1 MNAFPEM
8 NSRVRRPV
16 GGARAAATLGAA
28 VLAAVLTA
36 CGGGADK
43 PAGGAGAPG
52 AGGGAAP
59 PPPAVGVLTVESR
72 PVAIRSELSGRLEAW
87 RTAQVRA
94 RVAGIV
100 QKRLFTEGGSVQAGQ
115 ALFQLDDAPYR
126 ATLDSALA
134 AQAKA
139 EANLAQAQANLA
151 RNEPLAA
158 ARAISQTEWVA
169 TQTAL
174 KQAQAD
180 VATAKA
186 AVTTARL
193 NVDYAQVKAPISG
206 TIGRALVTEGALVG
220 QGEVTQLALIQQTD
234 PMYVN
239 FTQSAAEV
247 MRLRRAVEAGRLGEG
262 GGRGADVRLVLDDG
276 SEHPQPGRLLF
287 SDLSVDATSGQVTL
301 RAEVPNPK
309 GTLLPGLFVRV
320 RIAQAE
326 APRAVLLPQQAVT
339 RGNAGDTVLVVGEG
353 NLPAPRPVKIGG
365 ANGANWVVLEGLKDG
380 EQVIVDGFQKM
391 RPKSPVTPV
400 PWVAASGPAV
410 GAAPASAPAMPMS
423 PAAPASAASR

>member
-1 MNAFPEM
+1 M
-8 NSRVRRPV
+8 NSRMSSHLPH
-16 GGARAAATLGAA
+16 ARSALTLA
-28 VLAAVLTA
+28 VALLAALALSA
-36 CGGGADK
+36 CGGGDK
-43 PAGGAGAPG
+43 AAGAAPGPG
-52 AGGGAAP
+52 AGAAP
-59 PPPAVGVLTVESR
+59 PPPAVGVLTVKAE
-72 PVAIRSELSGRLEAW
+72 PVAIDTELSGRLEAW

-94 RVAGIV
+94 RVAGV
-100 QKRLFTEGGSVQAGQ
+100 VGKRLFTEGSEVKAGQ
-115 ALFQLDDAPYR
+115 ALFQIDDAPYR

-134 AQAKA
+134 AQTKA

-158 ARAISQTEWVA
+158 AKAISQTEWVA

-193 NVDYAQVKAPISG
+193 NVDYAQVRAPISG

-247 MRLRRAVEAGRLGEG
+247 LRLRRAVEAGQLGQG
-262 GGRGADVRLVLDDG
+262 GGRGAEVRLVLDDG

-320 RIAQAE
+320 RTAQAE
-326 APRAVLLPQQAVT
+326 APRAMLLPQQAVT
-339 RGNAGDTVLVVGEG
+339 RGSAGDTVMVVGEG
-353 NLPAPRPVKIGG
+353 NLPARRPVKIGG
-365 ANGANWVVLEGLKDG
+365 SRGASWVVLDGLKEG
-380 EQVIVDGFQKM
+380 ERVIVDGFQKM

-400 PWVAASGPAV
+400 PWTPVA
-410 GAAPASAPAMPMS
+410 GAAAVA
-423 PAAPASAASR
+423 AAPASAASR

>member
-1 MNAFPEM
+1 MAG
-8 NSRVRRPV
+8 VV
-16 GGARAAATLGAA
+16 G
-28 VLAAVLTA
+28 
-36 CGGGADK
+36 
-43 PAGGAGAPG
+43 
-52 AGGGAAP
+52 
-59 PPPAVGVLTVESR
+59 
-72 PVAIRSELSGRLEAW
+72 
-87 RTAQVRA
+87 
-94 RVAGIV
+94 
-100 QKRLFTEGGSVQAGQ
+100 KRLFTEGSEVKAGQ
-115 ALFQLDDAPYR
+115 ALFQIDDAPYR

-134 AQAKA
+134 AQTKA

-158 ARAISQTEWVA
+158 AKAISQTEWVA

-193 NVDYAQVKAPISG
+193 NVDYAQVRAPISG

-247 MRLRRAVEAGRLGEG
+247 LRLRRAVEAGQLGQG
-262 GGRGADVRLVLDDG
+262 GGRGAEVRLVLDDG

-320 RIAQAE
+320 RTAQAE
-326 APRAVLLPQQAVT
+326 APHAVLLPQQAVT
-339 RGNAGDTVLVVGEG
+339 RGSAGDTVLVVGEG
-353 NLPAPRPVKIGG
+353 NLPASRPVKIGG
-365 ANGANWVVLEGLKDG
+365 SRGASWVVLDGLKEG
-380 EQVIVDGFQKM
+380 ERVIVDGFQKM
-391 RPKSPVTPV
+391 NPRTPTPVTPV
-400 PWVAASGPAV
+400 PWTPPVAA
-410 GAAPASAPAMPMS
+410 AAPA
-423 PAAPASAASR
+423 ASAASR

>member
-1 MNAFPEM
+1 M
-8 NSRVRRPV
+8 NSRMSSHLPH
-16 GGARAAATLGAA
+16 ARSALTLA
-28 VLAAVLTA
+28 VALLAALALSA
-36 CGGGADK
+36 CGGGDK
-43 PAGGAGAPG
+43 AAGAAPGPG
-52 AGGGAAP
+52 AGAAP
-59 PPPAVGVLTVESR
+59 PPPAVGVLTVKAE
-72 PVAIRSELSGRLEAW
+72 PVAIDTELSGRLEAW

-94 RVAGIV
+94 RVAGV
-100 QKRLFTEGGSVQAGQ
+100 VGKRLFTEGSEVKAGQ
-115 ALFQLDDAPYR
+115 ALFQIDDAPYR
-126 ATLDSALA
+126 AALDSALA
-134 AQAKA
+134 AQARA

-158 ARAISQTEWVA
+158 AKAISQTEWVA

-174 KQAQAD
+174 KQAQAE

-247 MRLRRAVEAGRLGEG
+247 LRLRRAVEAGQLGQG
-262 GGRGADVRLVLDDG
+262 GGRGAEVRLVLDDG

-320 RIAQAE
+320 RTAQAE
-326 APRAVLLPQQAVT
+326 APRAMLLPQQAVT
-339 RGNAGDTVLVVGEG
+339 RGSAGDTVLVVGEG
-353 NLPAPRPVKIGG
+353 NLPASRPVKIGG
-365 ANGANWVVLEGLKDG
+365 SRGASWVVLDGLKEG
-380 EQVIVDGFQKM
+380 ERVIVDGFQKM
-391 RPKSPVTPV
+391 SPQAPVTPV
-400 PWVAASGPAV
+400 PWAPPAASAAS
-410 GAAPASAPAMPMS
+410 AAPA
-423 PAAPASAASR
+423 ASAASR

>member
-1 MNAFPEM
+1 M
-8 NSRVRRPV
+8 NSRMSSHLPH
-16 GGARAAATLGAA
+16 ARSALTLA
-28 VLAAVLTA
+28 VALLAALALSA
-36 CGGGADK
+36 CGGGDK
-43 PAGGAGAPG
+43 AAGAAPGPG
-52 AGGGAAP
+52 AGAAP
-59 PPPAVGVLTVESR
+59 PPPAVGVLTVKAE
-72 PVAIRSELSGRLEAW
+72 PVAIDTELSGRLEAW

-94 RVAGIV
+94 RVAGV
-100 QKRLFTEGGSVQAGQ
+100 VGKRLFTEGSEVKAGQ
-115 ALFQLDDAPYR
+115 ALFQIDDAPYR
-126 ATLDSALA
+126 AALDSALA
-134 AQAKA
+134 AQARA

-158 ARAISQTEWVA
+158 AKAISQTEWVA

-174 KQAQAD
+174 KQAQAE

-193 NVDYAQVKAPISG
+193 NVDYAQVRAPISG

-247 MRLRRAVEAGRLGEG
+247 LRLRRAVEAGQLGQG
-262 GGRGADVRLVLDDG
+262 GGRGAEVRLVLDDG

-320 RIAQAE
+320 RTAQAE
-326 APRAVLLPQQAVT
+326 APRAMLLPQQAVT
-339 RGNAGDTVLVVGEG
+339 RGSAGDTVLVVGEG
-353 NLPAPRPVKIGG
+353 NLPASRPVKIGG
-365 ANGANWVVLEGLKDG
+365 SRGASWVVLDGLKEG
-380 EQVIVDGFQKM
+380 ERVIVDGFQKM
-391 RPKSPVTPV
+391 SPQAPVTPV
-400 PWVAASGPAV
+400 PWAPPAASAAS
-410 GAAPASAPAMPMS
+410 AAPA
-423 PAAPASAASR
+423 ASAASR

>member
-8 NSRVRRPV
+8 NCRARRLV
-16 GGARAAATLGAA
+16 GGARMTATLSVA

-36 CGGGADK
+36 CGGGSGDK
-43 PAGGAGAPG
+43 PAA

-59 PPPAVGVLTVESR
+59 PPPAVGVLTVKAE
-72 PVAIRSELSGRLEAW
+72 PVAIDTELSGRLEAW

-94 RVAGIV
+94 RVAGV
-100 QKRLFTEGGSVQAGQ
+100 VGKRLFTEGSEVMAGQ
-115 ALFQLDDAPYR
+115 ALFQIDDAPYR
-126 ATLDSALA
+126 AALDSAQA
-134 AQAKA
+134 AQTRA

-158 ARAISQTEWVA
+158 AKAISQTEWVA

-193 NVDYAQVKAPISG
+193 NVDYAQVRAPISG

-247 MRLRRAVEAGRLGEG
+247 LRLRRAVEAGQLGQG
-262 GGRGADVRLVLDDG
+262 GGRGAEVRLVLDDG

-320 RIAQAE
+320 RTAQAE
-326 APRAVLLPQQAVT
+326 APRAMLLPQQAVT
-339 RGNAGDTVLVVGEG
+339 RGSAGDTVMVVGEG
-353 NLPAPRPVKIGG
+353 NLPARRPVKIGG
-365 ANGANWVVLEGLKDG
+365 SRGASWVVLDGLKEG
-380 EQVIVDGFQKM
+380 ERVIVDGFQKM
-391 RPKSPVTPV
+391 NPRTPTPVTPV
-400 PWVAASGPAV
+400 PWTPPVAA
-410 GAAPASAPAMPMS
+410 AAPA
-423 PAAPASAASR
+423 ASAASR

>member
-1 MNAFPEM
+1 M
-8 NSRVRRPV
+8 NSRMSSHLPH
-16 GGARAAATLGAA
+16 ARSALTLA
-28 VLAAVLTA
+28 VALLAALALSA
-36 CGGGADK
+36 CGGGDK
-43 PAGGAGAPG
+43 AAGAAPGGGA
-52 AGGGAAP
+52 GAAP
-59 PPPAVGVLTVESR
+59 PPPAVGVLTVKAE
-72 PVAIRSELSGRLEAW
+72 PVAIDTELSGRLEAW

-94 RVAGIV
+94 RVAGV
-100 QKRLFTEGGSVQAGQ
+100 VGKRLFTEGSEVRAGQ
-115 ALFQLDDAPYR
+115 ALFQIDDAPYR
-126 ATLDSALA
+126 AALDSALA
-134 AQAKA
+134 AQARA

-158 ARAISQTEWVA
+158 AKAISQTEWVA

-174 KQAQAD
+174 KQAQAE

-193 NVDYAQVKAPISG
+193 NVDYAQVRAPISG

-247 MRLRRAVEAGRLGEG
+247 LRLRRAVEAGQLGQG
-262 GGRGADVRLVLDDG
+262 GGRGAEVRLVLDDG

-320 RIAQAE
+320 RTAQAE
-326 APRAVLLPQQAVT
+326 APRAMLLPQQAVT
-339 RGNAGDTVLVVGEG
+339 RGSAGDTVLVVGEG
-353 NLPAPRPVKIGG
+353 NLPARRPVKIGG
-365 ANGANWVVLEGLKDG
+365 SRGASWVVLDGLKEG
-380 EQVIVDGFQKM
+380 ERVIVDGFQKM
-391 RPKSPVTPV
+391 SPQAPVTPV
-400 PWVAASGPAV
+400 PWAPPAASAAS
-410 GAAPASAPAMPMS
+410 AAPA
-423 PAAPASAASR
+423 ASAASR

>member
-1 MNAFPEM
+1 M
-8 NSRVRRPV
+8 NSRMSSHLPH
-16 GGARAAATLGAA
+16 ARSALTLA
-28 VLAAVLTA
+28 VALLAALALSA
-36 CGGGADK
+36 CGGGDK
-43 PAGGAGAPG
+43 AAGAAPGPG
-52 AGGGAAP
+52 AGAAP
-59 PPPAVGVLTVESR
+59 PPPAVGVLTVKAE
-72 PVAIRSELSGRLEAW
+72 PVAIDTELSGRLEAW

-94 RVAGIV
+94 RVAGV
-100 QKRLFTEGGSVQAGQ
+100 VGKRLFTEGSEVKAGQ
-115 ALFQLDDAPYR
+115 ALFQIDDAPYR
-126 ATLDSALA
+126 AALDSALA
-134 AQAKA
+134 AQARA

-158 ARAISQTEWVA
+158 AKAISQTEWVA

-174 KQAQAD
+174 KQAQAE

-247 MRLRRAVEAGRLGEG
+247 LRLRRAVEAGQLGQG
-262 GGRGADVRLVLDDG
+262 GGRGAEVRLVLDDG

-320 RIAQAE
+320 RTAQAE
-326 APRAVLLPQQAVT
+326 APHAVLLPQQAVT
-339 RGNAGDTVLVVGEG
+339 RGSAGDTVLVVGEG
-353 NLPAPRPVKIGG
+353 NLPASRPVKIGG
-365 ANGANWVVLEGLKDG
+365 SRGASWVVLDGLKEG
-380 EQVIVDGFQKM
+380 ERVIVDGFQKM
-391 RPKSPVTPV
+391 SPQAPVTPV
-400 PWVAASGPAV
+400 PWAPPAASAAS
-410 GAAPASAPAMPMS
+410 AAPA
-423 PAAPASAASR
+423 ASAASR

>member
-8 NSRVRRPV
+8 NCRARRLV
-16 GGARAAATLGAA
+16 GGARMTATLSVA

-36 CGGGADK
+36 CGGGSGDK
-43 PAGGAGAPG
+43 PAA

-59 PPPAVGVLTVESR
+59 PPPAVGVLTVKAE
-72 PVAIRSELSGRLEAW
+72 PVAIDTELSGRLEAW

-94 RVAGIV
+94 RVAGV
-100 QKRLFTEGGSVQAGQ
+100 VGKRLFTEGSEVRAGQ
-115 ALFQLDDAPYR
+115 ALFQIDDAPYR
-126 ATLDSALA
+126 AALDSAQA
-134 AQAKA
+134 AQTRA

-158 ARAISQTEWVA
+158 AKAISQTEWVA

-193 NVDYAQVKAPISG
+193 NVDYAQVRAPISG

-247 MRLRRAVEAGRLGEG
+247 LRLRRAVEAGQLGQG
-262 GGRGADVRLVLDDG
+262 GGRGAEVRLVLDDG

-320 RIAQAE
+320 RTAQAE
-326 APRAVLLPQQAVT
+326 APRAMLLPQQAVT
-339 RGNAGDTVLVVGEG
+339 RGSAGDTVMVVGEG
-353 NLPAPRPVKIGG
+353 NLPARRPVKIGG
-365 ANGANWVVLEGLKDG
+365 SRGASWVVLDGLKEG
-380 EQVIVDGFQKM
+380 ERVIVDGFQKM
-391 RPKSPVTPV
+391 NLRTPTPVTPV
-400 PWVAASGPAV
+400 PWTPPVAA
-410 GAAPASAPAMPMS
+410 AAPA
-423 PAAPASAASR
+423 ASAASR

>member
-1 MNAFPEM
+1 M
-8 NSRVRRPV
+8 NSRMSSHLPH
-16 GGARAAATLGAA
+16 ARSALTLA
-28 VLAAVLTA
+28 VALLAALALSA
-36 CGGGADK
+36 CGGGDK
-43 PAGGAGAPG
+43 AAGAAPGPG
-52 AGGGAAP
+52 AGAAP
-59 PPPAVGVLTVESR
+59 PPPAVGVLTVKAE
-72 PVAIRSELSGRLEAW
+72 PVAIDTELSGRLEAW

-94 RVAGIV
+94 RVAGV
-100 QKRLFTEGGSVQAGQ
+100 VGKRLFTEGSEVKAGQ
-115 ALFQLDDAPYR
+115 ALFQIDDAPYR

-134 AQAKA
+134 AQTKA

-158 ARAISQTEWVA
+158 AKAISQTEWVA

-193 NVDYAQVKAPISG
+193 NVDYAQVRAPISG

-247 MRLRRAVEAGRLGEG
+247 LRLRRAVEAGQLGQG
-262 GGRGADVRLVLDDG
+262 GGRGAEVRLVLDDG

-320 RIAQAE
+320 RTAQAE
-326 APRAVLLPQQAVT
+326 APRAMLLPQQAVT
-339 RGNAGDTVLVVGEG
+339 RGSAGDTVMVVGEG
-353 NLPAPRPVKIGG
+353 NLPARRPVKIGG
-365 ANGANWVVLEGLKDG
+365 SRGASWVVLDGLKEG
-380 EQVIVDGFQKM
+380 ERVIVDGFQKM

-400 PWVAASGPAV
+400 PWTPSAAS
-410 GAAPASAPAMPMS
+410 AAPA
-423 PAAPASAASR
+423 ASAASR

>member
-1 MNAFPEM
+1 M
-8 NSRVRRPV
+8 
-16 GGARAAATLGAA
+16 LA
-28 VLAAVLTA
+28 VALLAALALTA
-36 CGGGADK
+36 CGGGSGDK
-43 PAGGAGAPG
+43 AAGAAPGPG
-52 AGGGAAP
+52 AGAAP
-59 PPPAVGVLTVESR
+59 PPPAVGVLTVKAE
-72 PVAIRSELSGRLEAW
+72 PVAIDTELSGRLEAW

-94 RVAGIV
+94 RVAGV
-100 QKRLFTEGGSVQAGQ
+100 VGKRLFTEGSEVKAGQ
-115 ALFQLDDAPYR
+115 ALFQIDDAPYR
-126 ATLDSALA
+126 AALDSALA
-134 AQAKA
+134 AQARA

-158 ARAISQTEWVA
+158 AKAISQTEWVA

-193 NVDYAQVKAPISG
+193 NVDYAQVRAPISG

-247 MRLRRAVEAGRLGEG
+247 LRLRRAVEAGQLGQG
-262 GGRGADVRLVLDDG
+262 GGRGAEVRLVLDDG

-320 RIAQAE
+320 RTAQAE
-326 APRAVLLPQQAVT
+326 APRAMLLPQQAVT
-339 RGNAGDTVLVVGEG
+339 RGSAGDTVMVVGEG
-353 NLPAPRPVKIGG
+353 NLPARRPVKIGG
-365 ANGANWVVLEGLKDG
+365 SRGASWVVLDGLKEG
-380 EQVIVDGFQKM
+380 ERVIVDGFQKM
-391 RPKSPVTPV
+391 NPRTPTPVTPV
-400 PWVAASGPAV
+400 PWTPPVAA
-410 GAAPASAPAMPMS
+410 AAPA
-423 PAAPASAASR
+423 ASAASR

>member
-1 MNAFPEM
+1 MNCRA
-8 NSRVRRPV
+8 RRLV
-16 GGARAAATLGAA
+16 GGARMTATLSVA

-36 CGGGADK
+36 CGGGSGDK
-43 PAGGAGAPG
+43 PAA

-59 PPPAVGVLTVESR
+59 PPPAVGVLTVKAE
-72 PVAIRSELSGRLEAW
+72 PVAIDTELSGRLEAW

-94 RVAGIV
+94 RVAGV
-100 QKRLFTEGGSVQAGQ
+100 VGKRLFTEGSEVRAGQ
-115 ALFQLDDAPYR
+115 ALFQIDDAPYR
-126 ATLDSALA
+126 AALDSAQA
-134 AQAKA
+134 AQTRA

-158 ARAISQTEWVA
+158 AKAISQTEWVA

-193 NVDYAQVKAPISG
+193 NVDYAQVRAPISG

-247 MRLRRAVEAGRLGEG
+247 LRLRRAVEAGQLGQG
-262 GGRGADVRLVLDDG
+262 GGRGAEVRLVLDDG

-320 RIAQAE
+320 RTAQAE
-326 APRAVLLPQQAVT
+326 APRAMLLPQQAVT
-339 RGNAGDTVLVVGEG
+339 RGSAGDTVMVVGEG
-353 NLPAPRPVKIGG
+353 NLPARRPVKIGG
-365 ANGANWVVLEGLKDG
+365 SRGASWVVLDGLKEG
-380 EQVIVDGFQKM
+380 ERVIVDGFQKM
-391 RPKSPVTPV
+391 NPRTPTPVTPV
-400 PWVAASGPAV
+400 PWTPPVAA
-410 GAAPASAPAMPMS
+410 AAPA
-423 PAAPASAASR
+423 ASAASR

>member
-1 MNAFPEM
+1 M
-8 NSRVRRPV
+8 NSRMSSHLPH
-16 GGARAAATLGAA
+16 ARSALTLA
-28 VLAAVLTA
+28 VALLAALALTA
-36 CGGGADK
+36 CGGGSSDK
-43 PAGGAGAPG
+43 AAGAAPGPG
-52 AGGGAAP
+52 AGAAP
-59 PPPAVGVLTVESR
+59 PPPAVGVLTVKAE
-72 PVAIRSELSGRLEAW
+72 PVAIDTELSGRLEAW

-94 RVAGIV
+94 RVAGV
-100 QKRLFTEGGSVQAGQ
+100 VGKRLFTEGSEVKAGQ
-115 ALFQLDDAPYR
+115 ALFQIDDAPYR

-134 AQAKA
+134 AQARA

-158 ARAISQTEWVA
+158 AKAISQTEWVA

-193 NVDYAQVKAPISG
+193 NVDYAQVRAPISG

-247 MRLRRAVEAGRLGEG
+247 LRLRRAVEAGQLGQG
-262 GGRGADVRLVLDDG
+262 GGRGAEVRLVLDDG

-320 RIAQAE
+320 RTAQAE
-326 APRAVLLPQQAVT
+326 APRAMLLPQQAVT
-339 RGNAGDTVLVVGEG
+339 RGSAGDTVMVVGEG
-353 NLPAPRPVKIGG
+353 NLPARRPVKIGG
-365 ANGANWVVLEGLKDG
+365 SRGASWVVLDGLKEG
-380 EQVIVDGFQKM
+380 ERVIVDGFQKM
-391 RPKSPVTPV
+391 NPRTPTPVTPV
-400 PWVAASGPAV
+400 PWTPPVAA
-410 GAAPASAPAMPMS
+410 AAPA
-423 PAAPASAASR
+423 ASAASR

>member
-8 NSRVRRPV
+8 NSRPRRSV
-16 GGARAAATLGAA
+16 GGARMAATLSVA

-36 CGGGADK
+36 CGGGSGDK
-43 PAGGAGAPG
+43 PAA

-59 PPPAVGVLTVESR
+59 PPPAVGVLTVKAE
-72 PVAIRSELSGRLEAW
+72 PVAIDTELSGRLEAW

-94 RVAGIV
+94 RVAGV
-100 QKRLFTEGGSVQAGQ
+100 VGKRLFTEGSEVKAGQ

-126 ATLDSALA
+126 AALDSALA
-134 AQAKA
+134 AQTKA

-151 RNEPLAA
+151 RNESLAA
-158 ARAISQTEWVA
+158 AKAISQTEWIGY
-169 TQTAL
+169 QTAL

-193 NVDYAQVKAPISG
+193 NVDYAQVRAPISG
-206 TIGRALVTEGALVG
+206 SIGRALVTEGALVG

-247 MRLRRAVEAGRLGEG
+247 LRLRRAVESGQLGQG
-262 GGRGADVRLVLDDG
+262 GGRGAEVRLVLDDG

-320 RIAQAE
+320 RTAQAE
-326 APRAVLLPQQAVT
+326 APRAMLLPQQAVT
-339 RGNAGDTVLVVGEG
+339 RGSAGDTVLVVGEG
-353 NLPAPRPVKIGG
+353 NVPAPRPVKIGG
-365 ANGANWVVLEGLKDG
+365 SRGASWVVLDGLKEG
-380 EQVIVDGFQKM
+380 ERVIVDGFQKM

-400 PWVAASGPAV
+400 PWTPVA
-410 GAAPASAPAMPMS
+410 GAAAAA
-423 PAAPASAASR
+423 AAPASAASR

>member
-1 MNAFPEM
+1 M
-8 NSRVRRPV
+8 
-16 GGARAAATLGAA
+16 LA
-28 VLAAVLTA
+28 VALLAALALTA
-36 CGGGADK
+36 CGGGSGDK
-43 PAGGAGAPG
+43 AAGAAPGPG
-52 AGGGAAP
+52 AGAAP
-59 PPPAVGVLTVESR
+59 PPPAVGVLTVKAE
-72 PVAIRSELSGRLEAW
+72 PVAIDTELSGRLEAW

-94 RVAGIV
+94 RVAGV
-100 QKRLFTEGGSVQAGQ
+100 VGKRLFTEGSEVKAGQ
-115 ALFQLDDAPYR
+115 ALFQIDDAPYR
-126 ATLDSALA
+126 AALDSALA
-134 AQAKA
+134 AQARA

-158 ARAISQTEWVA
+158 AKAISQTEWVA

-174 KQAQAD
+174 KQAQAE

-193 NVDYAQVKAPISG
+193 NVDYAQVRAPISG

-247 MRLRRAVEAGRLGEG
+247 LRLRRAVEAGQLGQG
-262 GGRGADVRLVLDDG
+262 GGRGAEVRLVLDDG

-320 RIAQAE
+320 RTAQAE
-326 APRAVLLPQQAVT
+326 APRAMLLPQQAVT
-339 RGNAGDTVLVVGEG
+339 RGSAGDTVMVVGEG
-353 NLPAPRPVKIGG
+353 NLPARRPVKIGG
-365 ANGANWVVLEGLKDG
+365 SRGASWVVLDGLKEG
-380 EQVIVDGFQKM
+380 ERVIVDGFQKM
-391 RPKSPVTPV
+391 NPRTPTPVTPV
-400 PWVAASGPAV
+400 PWTPPVAA
-410 GAAPASAPAMPMS
+410 AAPA
-423 PAAPASAASR
+423 ASAASR

>member
-8 NSRVRRPV
+8 NCRARRLV
-16 GGARAAATLGAA
+16 GGARMTATLSVA

-36 CGGGADK
+36 CGGGSGDK
-43 PAGGAGAPG
+43 PAA

-59 PPPAVGVLTVESR
+59 PPPAVGVLTVKAE
-72 PVAIRSELSGRLEAW
+72 PVAIDTELSGRLEAW

-94 RVAGIV
+94 RVAGV
-100 QKRLFTEGGSVQAGQ
+100 VGKRLFTEGSEVKAGQ
-115 ALFQLDDAPYR
+115 ALFQIDDAPYR
-126 ATLDSALA
+126 AALDSAQA
-134 AQAKA
+134 AQTRA

-158 ARAISQTEWVA
+158 AKAISQTEWVA

-193 NVDYAQVKAPISG
+193 NVDYAQVRAPISG

-247 MRLRRAVEAGRLGEG
+247 LRLRRAVEAGQLGQG
-262 GGRGADVRLVLDDG
+262 GGRGAEVRLVLDDG

-320 RIAQAE
+320 RTAQAE
-326 APRAVLLPQQAVT
+326 APRAMLLPQQAVT
-339 RGNAGDTVLVVGEG
+339 RGSAGDTVMVVGEG
-353 NLPAPRPVKIGG
+353 NLPARRPVKIGG
-365 ANGANWVVLEGLKDG
+365 SRGASWVVLDGLKEG
-380 EQVIVDGFQKM
+380 ERVIVDGFQKM

-400 PWVAASGPAV
+400 PWTPPVAA
-410 GAAPASAPAMPMS
+410 AAPA
-423 PAAPASAASR
+423 ASAASR

>member
-1 MNAFPEM
+1 MSSHLPH
-8 NSRVRRPV
+8 
-16 GGARAAATLGAA
+16 ARSALMLA
-28 VLAAVLTA
+28 VALLAALALTA
-36 CGGGADK
+36 CGGGSGDK
-43 PAGGAGAPG
+43 AAGAAPGPG
-52 AGGGAAP
+52 AGAAP
-59 PPPAVGVLTVESR
+59 PPPAVGVLTVKAE
-72 PVAIRSELSGRLEAW
+72 PVAIDTELSGRLEAW

-94 RVAGIV
+94 RVAGV
-100 QKRLFTEGGSVQAGQ
+100 VGKRLFTEGSEVKAGQ
-115 ALFQLDDAPYR
+115 ALFQIDDAPYR
-126 ATLDSALA
+126 AALDSALA
-134 AQAKA
+134 AQARA

-158 ARAISQTEWVA
+158 AKAISQTEWVA

-174 KQAQAD
+174 KQAQAE

-193 NVDYAQVKAPISG
+193 NVDYAQVRAPISG

-247 MRLRRAVEAGRLGEG
+247 LRLRRAVEAGQLGQG
-262 GGRGADVRLVLDDG
+262 GGRGAEVRLVLDDG

-320 RIAQAE
+320 RTAQAE
-326 APRAVLLPQQAVT
+326 APRAMLLPQQAVT
-339 RGNAGDTVLVVGEG
+339 RGSAGDTVMVVGEG
-353 NLPAPRPVKIGG
+353 NLPARRPVKIGG
-365 ANGANWVVLEGLKDG
+365 SRGASWVVLDGLKEG
-380 EQVIVDGFQKM
+380 ERVIVDGFQKM
-391 RPKSPVTPV
+391 NPRTPTPVTPV
-400 PWVAASGPAV
+400 PWTPPVAA
-410 GAAPASAPAMPMS
+410 AAPA
-423 PAAPASAASR
+423 ASAASR

>member
-1 MNAFPEM
+1 MSSHLPH
-8 NSRVRRPV
+8 
-16 GGARAAATLGAA
+16 ARSALTLA
-28 VLAAVLTA
+28 VALLAALALSA
-36 CGGGADK
+36 CGGGDK
-43 PAGGAGAPG
+43 AAGAAPGPG
-52 AGGGAAP
+52 AGAAP
-59 PPPAVGVLTVESR
+59 PPPAVGVLTVKAE
-72 PVAIRSELSGRLEAW
+72 PVAIDTELSGRLEAW

-94 RVAGIV
+94 RVAGV
-100 QKRLFTEGGSVQAGQ
+100 VGKRLFTEGSEVKAGQ
-115 ALFQLDDAPYR
+115 ALFQIDDAPYR

-134 AQAKA
+134 AQTKA

-158 ARAISQTEWVA
+158 AKAISQTEWVA

-174 KQAQAD
+174 KQAQAE

-193 NVDYAQVKAPISG
+193 NVDYAQVRAPISG

-247 MRLRRAVEAGRLGEG
+247 LRLRRAVEAGQLGQG
-262 GGRGADVRLVLDDG
+262 GGRGAEVRLVLDDG

-320 RIAQAE
+320 RTAQAE
-326 APRAVLLPQQAVT
+326 APRAMLLPQQAVT
-339 RGNAGDTVLVVGEG
+339 RGSAGDTVMVVGEG
-353 NLPAPRPVKIGG
+353 NLPARRPVKIGG
-365 ANGANWVVLEGLKDG
+365 SRGASWVVLDGLKEG
-380 EQVIVDGFQKM
+380 ERVIVDGFQKM
-391 RPKSPVTPV
+391 NLRTPTPVTPV
-400 PWVAASGPAV
+400 PWTPPVAA
-410 GAAPASAPAMPMS
+410 AAPA
-423 PAAPASAASR
+423 ASAASR

>member
-8 NSRVRRPV
+8 NSRPRRSV
-16 GGARAAATLGAA
+16 GGARMAATLSVA

-36 CGGGADK
+36 CGGGSGDK
-43 PAGGAGAPG
+43 PAA

-59 PPPAVGVLTVESR
+59 PPPAVGVLTVKAE
-72 PVAIRSELSGRLEAW
+72 PVAIDTELSGRLEAW

-94 RVAGIV
+94 RVAGV
-100 QKRLFTEGGSVQAGQ
+100 VGKRLFTEGSEVKAGQ

-126 ATLDSALA
+126 AALDSALA

-158 ARAISQTEWVA
+158 AKAISQTEWIGY
-169 TQTAL
+169 QTAL

-193 NVDYAQVKAPISG
+193 NVDYAQVRAPISG

-247 MRLRRAVEAGRLGEG
+247 LRLRRAVESGQLGQG
-262 GGRGADVRLVLDDG
+262 GGRGAEVRLVLDDG

-320 RIAQAE
+320 RTAQAE
-326 APRAVLLPQQAVT
+326 APHAMLLPQQAVT
-339 RGNAGDTVLVVGEG
+339 RGSAGDTVLVVGEG

-365 ANGANWVVLEGLKDG
+365 SRGGSWVVLDGLKEG
-380 EQVIVDGFQKM
+380 ERVIVDGFQKM

-400 PWVAASGPAV
+400 PWTPVA
-410 GAAPASAPAMPMS
+410 GAAAVA
-423 PAAPASAASR
+423 AAPASAASR

>member
-8 NSRVRRPV
+8 NCRARRLV
-16 GGARAAATLGAA
+16 GGARMTATLSVA

-36 CGGGADK
+36 CGGGSGDK
-43 PAGGAGAPG
+43 PAA

-59 PPPAVGVLTVESR
+59 PPPAVGVLTVKAE
-72 PVAIRSELSGRLEAW
+72 PVAIDTELSGRLEAW

-94 RVAGIV
+94 RVAGV
-100 QKRLFTEGGSVQAGQ
+100 VGKRLFTEGSEVRAGQ
-115 ALFQLDDAPYR
+115 ALFQIDDAPYR
-126 ATLDSALA
+126 AALDSAQA
-134 AQAKA
+134 AQTRA

-158 ARAISQTEWVA
+158 AKAISQTEWVA

-193 NVDYAQVKAPISG
+193 NVDYAQVRAPISG

-247 MRLRRAVEAGRLGEG
+247 LRLRRAVEAGQLGQG
-262 GGRGADVRLVLDDG
+262 GGRGAEVRLVLDDG

-320 RIAQAE
+320 RTAQAE
-326 APRAVLLPQQAVT
+326 APRAMLLPQQAVT
-339 RGNAGDTVLVVGEG
+339 RGSAGDTVMVVGEG
-353 NLPAPRPVKIGG
+353 NLPARRPVKIGG
-365 ANGANWVVLEGLKDG
+365 SRGASWVVLDGLKEG
-380 EQVIVDGFQKM
+380 ERVIVDGFQKM
-391 RPKSPVTPV
+391 NPRTPTPVTPV
-400 PWVAASGPAV
+400 PWTPPVAA
-410 GAAPASAPAMPMS
+410 AAPA
-423 PAAPASAASR
+423 ASAASR

>member
-1 MNAFPEM
+1 MYDAGILTDLKMAMNAFPDM
-8 NSRVRRPV
+8 NSHPH
-16 GGARAAATLGAA
+16 ARSALTLA
-28 VLAAVLTA
+28 VALLAALALTA
-36 CGGGADK
+36 CGGGSNDK
-43 PAGGAGAPG
+43 AGGAAPG
-52 AGGGAAP
+52 AGAAP
-59 PPPAVGVLTVESR
+59 PPPAVGVLTVKAE
-72 PVAIRSELSGRLEAW
+72 PVAIDTELSGRLEAW

-94 RVAGIV
+94 RVAGV
-100 QKRLFTEGGSVQAGQ
+100 VGKRLFTEGSEVKAGQ
-115 ALFQLDDAPYR
+115 ALFQIDDAPYR
-126 ATLDSALA
+126 AALDSALA
-134 AQAKA
+134 AQTKA
-139 EANLAQAQANLA
+139 EANLAQAQANLT

-158 ARAISQTEWVA
+158 ARAISQTEW
-169 TQTAL
+169 TGYQTAL

-186 AVTTARL
+186 AVTSARL
-193 NVDYAQVKAPISG
+193 NVDYAQVRAPIGG

-247 MRLRRAVEAGRLGEG
+247 LRLRRAVESGQLGQG
-262 GGRGADVRLVLDDG
+262 GGRGAEVRLVLDDG

-320 RIAQAE
+320 RTAQAE
-326 APRAVLLPQQAVT
+326 APRAMLLPQQAVT
-339 RGNAGDTVLVVGEG
+339 RGSAGDTVLVVGEG

-365 ANGANWVVLEGLKDG
+365 SRGASWVVLDGLKEG
-380 EQVIVDGFQKM
+380 ERVIVDGFQKM
-391 RPKSPVTPV
+391 GPKSPVTPV
-400 PWVAASGPAV
+400 PWAPPVA
-410 GAAPASAPAMPMS
+410 GAAAAA
-423 PAAPASAASR
+423 AAPASAASR

>member
-1 MNAFPEM
+1 MSSHLPH
-8 NSRVRRPV
+8 
-16 GGARAAATLGAA
+16 ARSALTLA
-28 VLAAVLTA
+28 VALLAALALSA
-36 CGGGADK
+36 CGGGDK
-43 PAGGAGAPG
+43 AAGAAPGPG
-52 AGGGAAP
+52 AGAAP
-59 PPPAVGVLTVESR
+59 PPPAVGVLTVKAE
-72 PVAIRSELSGRLEAW
+72 PVAIDTELSGRLEAW

-94 RVAGIV
+94 RVAGV
-100 QKRLFTEGGSVQAGQ
+100 VGKRLFTEGSEVKAGQ
-115 ALFQLDDAPYR
+115 ALFQIDDAPYR

-134 AQAKA
+134 AQTKA

-158 ARAISQTEWVA
+158 AKAISQTEWVA

-193 NVDYAQVKAPISG
+193 NVDYAQVRAPISG

-247 MRLRRAVEAGRLGEG
+247 LRLRRAVEAGQLGQG
-262 GGRGADVRLVLDDG
+262 GGRGAEVRLVLDDG

-320 RIAQAE
+320 RTAQAE
-326 APRAVLLPQQAVT
+326 APRAMLLPQQAVT
-339 RGNAGDTVLVVGEG
+339 RGSTGDTVLVVGEG

-365 ANGANWVVLEGLKDG
+365 SHGASWVVLDGLKEG
-380 EQVIVDGFQKM
+380 ERVIVDGFQKM
-391 RPKSPVTPV
+391 NLRTPTPVTPV
-400 PWVAASGPAV
+400 PWTPPVAA
-410 GAAPASAPAMPMS
+410 AAPA
-423 PAAPASAASR
+423 ASAASR

>member
-1 MNAFPEM
+1 M
-8 NSRVRRPV
+8 NSRMSSHLPH
-16 GGARAAATLGAA
+16 ARSALTLA
-28 VLAAVLTA
+28 VALLAALALSA
-36 CGGGADK
+36 CGGGDK
-43 PAGGAGAPG
+43 AAGAAPGPG
-52 AGGGAAP
+52 AGAAP
-59 PPPAVGVLTVESR
+59 PPPAVGVLTVKAE
-72 PVAIRSELSGRLEAW
+72 PVAIDTELSGRLEAW

-94 RVAGIV
+94 RVAGV
-100 QKRLFTEGGSVQAGQ
+100 VGKRLFTEGSEVKAGQ
-115 ALFQLDDAPYR
+115 ALFQIDDAPYR
-126 ATLDSALA
+126 AALDSALA
-134 AQAKA
+134 AQARA

-158 ARAISQTEWVA
+158 AKAISQTEWVA

-193 NVDYAQVKAPISG
+193 NVDYAQVRAPISG

-247 MRLRRAVEAGRLGEG
+247 LRLRRAVEAGQLGQG
-262 GGRGADVRLVLDDG
+262 GGRGAEVRLVLDDG

-320 RIAQAE
+320 RTAQAE
-326 APRAVLLPQQAVT
+326 APRAMLLPQQAVT
-339 RGNAGDTVLVVGEG
+339 RGSAGDTVMVVGEG
-353 NLPAPRPVKIGG
+353 NLPARRPVKIGG
-365 ANGANWVVLEGLKDG
+365 SRGASWVVLDGLKEG
-380 EQVIVDGFQKM
+380 ERVIVDGFQKM

-400 PWVAASGPAV
+400 PWTPVA
-410 GAAPASAPAMPMS
+410 GAAAVA
-423 PAAPASAASR
+423 AAPASAASR